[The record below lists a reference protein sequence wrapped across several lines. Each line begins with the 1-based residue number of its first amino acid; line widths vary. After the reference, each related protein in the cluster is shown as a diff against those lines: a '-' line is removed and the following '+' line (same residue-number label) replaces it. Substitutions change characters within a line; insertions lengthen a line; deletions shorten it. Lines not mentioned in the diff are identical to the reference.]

1 MYSFAAL
8 PFATGNSKHRN
19 SHRID
24 ESAVGRLYGR
34 RAMRTKAVGVF
45 LLAFCMAALPTR
57 AGQNQSS
64 SPSAPLDQPA
74 PSSEPAP
81 AQQQDAQQPGSQQQD
96 QQNPGDAAPAQPAP
110 NLPAKLTVPVGAII
124 SVRTSQWLS
133 SDRNHA
139 GDTFSAVLD
148 QPVVAHGWVVA
159 RRGQTVIG
167 RVDIAQKASDGNGVS
182 KLGLEI
188 SELTLVDGEQIP
200 VSTEMQQTAPAPRSG
215 YPGSTERNVATVG
228 TTTVLG
234 TIVGATVGGRTGA
247 AIGAGLGVTAGI
259 AAILYT
265 RGQPTTVAP
274 ETLLSFR
281 LAAPLE
287 ISTEKGPV
295 AFQPVTQGD
304 YKDQDAYSNAPR
316 RRLPGPGY
324 PPPYYYY
331 GCGPWGGGCYPGPYF
346 GPYIGFGVGVWG
358 PGYGRFGRF
367 R

>member
-1 MYSFAAL
+1 MRMKAL
-8 PFATGNSKHRN
+8 S
-19 SHRID
+19 
-24 ESAVGRLYGR
+24 
-34 RAMRTKAVGVF
+34 VF
-45 LLAFCMAALPTR
+45 LLAFCMTALPTR

-64 SPSAPLDQPA
+64 SPSAPPGQPA
-74 PSSEPAP
+74 ASSEPAP
-81 AQQQDAQQPGSQQQD
+81 TQQPDSQQQD
-96 QQNPGDAAPAQPAP
+96 QQNPGDAGPTQPAPQEPQSAPAQPAP
-110 NLPAKLTVPVGAII
+110 NLPTKLTVPAGALI
-124 SVRTSQWLS
+124 SVRVNQWLS

-167 RVDIAQKASDGNGVS
+167 RVDVAQKASDGNGVS

-188 SELTLVDGEQIP
+188 TELTLVDGEQIP
-200 VSTEMQQTAPAPRSG
+200 VSTEMQQTAPVPRSG

-247 AIGAGLGVTAGI
+247 AIGAGLGATAGI
-259 AAILYT
+259 AAFMYT
-265 RGQPTTVAP
+265 RGRPTTLAP

-281 LAAPLE
+281 LAAPLD

-316 RRLPGPGY
+316 RRWAGPGY
-324 PPPYYYY
+324 PPPDYYY
-331 GCGPWGGGCYPGPYF
+331 GCGGWGWGCYPGPYY
-346 GPYIGFGVGVWG
+346 GPYIGWGVGVWG

>member
-1 MYSFAAL
+1 MC
-8 PFATGNSKHRN
+8 
-19 SHRID
+19 
-24 ESAVGRLYGR
+24 
-34 RAMRTKAVGVF
+34 MRGFSVF
-45 LLAFCMAALPTR
+45 LLPLCMAALPSW

-64 SPSAPLDQPA
+64 PAAPPDQPA
-74 PSSEPAP
+74 ASEPA
-81 AQQQDAQQPGSQQQD
+81 AAQQPDSQQQG
-96 QQNPGDAAPAQPAP
+96 QQNTGDAGAAQAAPQEPQSAPAPSRS
-110 NLPAKLTVPVGAII
+110 NLPPTVNVPPGALI
-124 SVRTSQWLS
+124 SVRMSQWLS

-167 RVDIAQKASDGNGVS
+167 RVDAAQKASDGNGVS

-188 SELTLVDGEQIP
+188 TELTLVDGEQIP

-215 YPGSTERNVATVG
+215 YGYPGPGSTERNVATVG

-247 AIGAGLGVTAGI
+247 AIGAGLGATAGI
-259 AAILYT
+259 AAIMYT
-265 RGQPTTVAP
+265 RGRPTTVAP

-281 LAAPLE
+281 LASPLE

-295 AFQPVTQGD
+295 AFQPVTQSD
-304 YKDQDAYSNAPR
+304 YKDQDAYSNSPR
-316 RRLPGPGY
+316 RRAPGPGPGY
-324 PPPYYYY
+324 APPYNYY
-331 GCGPWGGGCYPGPYF
+331 GCGPWGWGCYPGPYF
-346 GPYIGFGVGVWG
+346 GPYIGWGVGVWG